1 LRGLHMS
8 LLSRHRTARTLGA
21 LAFLCLA
28 SATLAGCVTD
38 QSAAAPA
45 ANAAPAAAI
54 AAGQAIVTITRTDS
68 FQAAGLSVEVTANG
82 AKFASVDNGATFT
95 GGINPGPVTLTVSHW
110 SSPGQ
115 YTVRFNAEAGKRY
128 AFQIS
133 PRSEQMLA
141 GIAVGFAGVLADTAI
156 NGAEQSGTFKIVA
169 VPAAR

>member
-1 LRGLHMS
+1 MRGLHMS
-8 LLSRHRTARTLGA
+8 FLSRHRTARTLGA

-28 SATLAGCVTD
+28 SAMLAGCVTD
-38 QSAAAPA
+38 QSATASAAP
-45 ANAAPAAAI
+45 AAI
-54 AAGQAIVTITRTDS
+54 AAGQAVVTITRTDS
-68 FQAAGLSVEVTANG
+68 YQAAGLSVEVTANG